1 MPSQVKGEGF
11 DARGPF
17 VVRGTFHSWPAISP
31 ASGGSGGSGDGAT
44 AGSSGLS
51 ALREAP
57 PTPELQPPPRLNLTF
72 RYTSR
77 HHWHAPGN
85 TAAAGLHAPF
95 DRGSGGRQQPG
106 SDLSARPFAKVSL
119 CPAELL
125 CLLSTTTTVS
135 ASSAAESEGAM
146 NTNGANGAGVAED
159 STPKDAASLAPESSS
174 SSSARNGHGV
184 KPSPYAP
191 APAAVAAA
199 ADAAAKAAAAVAA
212 GSLPHGP
219 GSSSGLLV
227 EVPWVQPSK
236 ANKVSAAKGSSS
248 AICAAAAEATSTS
261 GSSNSL
267 LVLKPFHQIP
277 DAVRDFHNTVRV
289 WRKIELK
296 FPNKVRPPRL
306 VPAKNGALNDANK
319 LASASAS
326 SSLRA
331 ADKSAHDEAND
342 GLKKQEGV
350 GFNNR
355 SNDDDEEDE
364 DDEYDDD
371 GQGDRADDFAG
382 TVLSVTVPCWPQ
394 GLDASPPQ
402 SFLLRKPLLSAP
414 WIKRQSSSSS
424 TSTSSALEA
433 KQGAVSAG
441 DGGARVEGFALT
453 ELPAR
458 PGSEVALRATC
469 ATHLRFWCPNHDLD
483 DGARAGAPR
492 VVPELLPLC
501 SVAVPT
507 PSTGDLWALP
517 RASTSSSPSSG
528 TVSPVPGRGLQPT
541 DDAGSSSSSSQSGA
555 ADDSKA
561 MAQLVDM
568 GFDASSAQVALAAAH
583 GDVGAAAASLS
594 DPSAAP
600 PTSSSHNS
608 LNSGGNGASDDAPA
622 EAAAPRTY
630 LAASSAWAAVFPLK
644 PYEAA
649 SEGREN
655 APGDFDEATGNGVHS
670 NTTTSLLPS
679 THDAITCQVRAIRI
693 ASLVFAFFTPP

>member
-95 DRGSGGRQQPG
+95 DGGSGGRQQPG
-106 SDLSARPFAKVSL
+106 SDLPTRPFAKVSL

-125 CLLSTTTTVS
+125 CLLSTTTAT
-135 ASSAAESEGAM
+135 ASSAAASEGAM
-146 NTNGANGAGVAED
+146 NTNEAEGADVTGD
-159 STPKDAASLAPESSS
+159 STPKGAASLAPESSS
-174 SSSARNGHGV
+174 SSSAHGGHCV

-199 ADAAAKAAAAVAA
+199 AEAAAKAAAALAT
-212 GSLPHGP
+212 GCLPHGP
-219 GSSSGLLV
+219 GPSSGLLV
-227 EVPWVQPSK
+227 EVPWVHPSK
-236 ANKVSAAKGSSS
+236 ANNKVSAGKDSSS
-248 AICAAAAEATSTS
+248 AIGAAAAEATSTS
-261 GSSNSL
+261 GSSSSSL
-267 LVLKPFHQIP
+267 LVLTPFHHDP
-277 DAVRDFHNTVRV
+277 EAVRDFHNTVRV

-296 FPNKVRPPRL
+296 FPEKVRPPRL

-326 SSLRA
+326 RHLHA
-331 ADKSAHDEAND
+331 ADESAHDEAND
-342 GLKKQEGV
+342 GLKQHEGDD
-350 GFNNR
+350 FNNR
-355 SNDDDEEDE
+355 SNDDDN
-364 DDEYDDD
+364 D

-458 PGSEVALRATC
+458 PGSEVALRAAC

-492 VVPELLPLC
+492 LVPELLPLC

-622 EAAAPRTY
+622 EAAAPSKY
-630 LAASSAWAAVFPLK
+630 LASSSAWASVFPLK
-644 PYEAA
+644 PSEAA

-655 APGDFDEATGNGVHS
+655 APDDFDEATGNGAQS
-670 NTTTSLLPS
+670 NTTTSQLPS
-679 THDAITCQVRAIRI
+679 AHDAITCQVRAIRI